1 MLGRNLL
8 LLKMI
13 VNVTV
18 KIKNILQHWYSF
30 RGLEQR
36 FFLKQQTRALME
48 QLNILGNMLICLLAE
63 SYWRL
68 IPLSA

>member
-1 MLGRNLL
+1 MLGRNVL

-18 KIKNILQHWYSF
+18 KIKNILQHWYTF

-36 FFLKQQTRALME
+36 FVKQQTRALME
-48 QLNILGNMLICLLAE
+48 QLNILGNMLICLLTE